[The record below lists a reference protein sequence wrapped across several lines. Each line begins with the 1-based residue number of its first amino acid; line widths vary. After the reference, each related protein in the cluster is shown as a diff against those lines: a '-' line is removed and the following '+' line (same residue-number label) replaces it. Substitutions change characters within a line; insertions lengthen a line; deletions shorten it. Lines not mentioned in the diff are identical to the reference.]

1 MDAQEQYGPT
11 VPFQKITAGMKGTPK
26 ADFHGGESAAGL
38 QNSCQVCSGSKSNVL
53 KNVILN
59 VN

>member
-26 ADFHGGESAAGL
+26 ADFHGGENAARFSRMAF
-38 QNSCQVCSGSKSNVL
+38 Q
-53 KNVILN
+53 
-59 VN
+59 

>member
-26 ADFHGGESAAGL
+26 ADFHGGESAARFSVMATRHG
-38 QNSCQVCSGSKSNVL
+38 KDRNVQI
-53 KNVILN
+53 KIK
-59 VN
+59 